1 MSSVESL
8 REFFT
13 PPNLLHRRL
22 TAKRLANLYLS
33 RLEHARGAIQLR
45 SYPTKLTI
53 EPTNVCNLRCPACF
67 TGVGSVGRVR
77 SLMSLDLYRQ
87 LLRELGDYLFE
98 LELCNW
104 GEPLLHEDLPIMI
117 AEATQRGIST
127 LLSTN
132 FSIPFDA
139 ARAERLVASG
149 LTVMGVSIDG
159 ATQES
164 YATYRVRGQLER
176 VLANCRLMQEAKQRL
191 GATLPHIYWCFHVFP
206 HNTEDIEAAAA
217 MARELGMD
225 IVVEKGWVVGE
236 EWGRD
241 SPYQYFKNPDPGRC
255 DFLWQRAVVNND
267 GGVAPCCG
275 SFYREDD
282 MGAFDQSATSG
293 RAFRAVWNGPRFRA
307 ARRFYTR
314 RPARETATAAEREHI
329 CYDCPATVMWERWQ
343 HHAAAGG
350 DRATFDPGFRT
361 NDGFNYFWGRRPA
374 ARPSAKAP
382 VPALALPTKD
392 G

>member
-1 MSSVESL
+1 MSVYATL

-13 PPNLLHRRL
+13 PPSHVRTRL

-33 RLEHARGAIQLR
+33 RLEHARGAVQLR

-67 TGVGSVGRVR
+67 TGIGSVGRVR
-77 SLMSLDLYRQ
+77 SLMSMELYRQ
-87 LLRELGDYLFE
+87 LLSELGDTLFE

-104 GEPLLHEDLPIMI
+104 GEPLLHAELPTMI
-117 AEATQRGIST
+117 AEAAQRGIST

-132 FSIPFDA
+132 FSVPFDA

-149 LTVMGVSIDG
+149 LSVMGVSIDG
-159 ATQES
+159 ATQDS

-176 VLANCRLMQEAKQRL
+176 VLANCGLMQQAKQRL
-191 GATLPHIYWCFHVFP
+191 ASSTPHIYWCFHVFP
-206 HNTEDIEAAAA
+206 HNTQDIDAARR
-217 MARELGMD
+217 MAGELGMEL
-225 IVVEKGWVVGE
+225 VVEKGWVVGE

-255 DFLWQRAVVNND
+255 DFLWTRAVVNND

-282 MGAFDQSATSG
+282 MGGFDYAANG
-293 RAFRAVWNGPRFRA
+293 ARAFRAVWNGPRFRA
-307 ARRFYTR
+307 ARRFYTQ
-314 RPARETATAAEREHI
+314 RPAPEQASPEERAHI
-329 CYDCPATVMWERWQ
+329 CYECPATVMWQRWQ
-343 HHAAAGG
+343 QHALAGG
-350 DRATFDPGFRT
+350 TRADFDPGFRT

-374 ARPSAKAP
+374 
-382 VPALALPTKD
+382 VPPPHAEASQEPHED
-392 G
+392 A